1 MKTTIQYS
9 PAEELASGISHGL
22 GAALAIAGTVW
33 LLLVAVPTAHAAA
46 IAGFGVFGL
55 SLFVLYFMSTMY
67 HLLPLGGAKRVF
79 KVLDHASIYL
89 LIAGSYTPFSLLVL
103 GGATGWLVFGV
114 IWLIAL
120 TGISLE
126 AFWVNR
132 SKIVS
137 AVIYVGMSWFII
149 FFIGPLAAALG
160 PTGLAWLL
168 LGGAFYTLGAVIY
181 ALKRIPWH
189 HPVWHLFV
197 LGGSFCH
204 FLAVLSIRI

>member
-1 MKTTIQYS
+1 MYHGERFNS
-9 PAEELASGISHGL
+9 ISHLFGAGL
-22 GAALAIAGTVW
+22 AVLGS
-33 LLLVAVPTAHAAA
+33 LLLIVPAAELGDPWKIISFSIYGAMLIALYVCSTLYHSVRGRAKAVLQK
-46 IAGFGVFGL
+46 F
-55 SLFVLYFMSTMY
+55 
-67 HLLPLGGAKRVF
+67 
-79 KVLDHASIYL
+79 DHCSIYL

-103 GGATGWLVFGV
+103 GGGSGWLVFSV
-114 IWLIAL
+114 IWVIAL

-137 AVIYVGMSWFII
+137 AIIYVGMSWFII

>member
-1 MKTTIQYS
+1 MAVVGTI
-9 PAEELASGISHGL
+9 
-22 GAALAIAGTVW
+22 W
-33 LLLVAVPTAHAAA
+33 LLLLALPTGKAAV

-55 SLFVLYFMSTMY
+55 SLFILYLMSTIY
-67 HLLPLGGAKRVF
+67 HLLPVGSAKQFF
-79 KVLDHASIYL
+79 KILDHASIYL
-89 LIAGSYTPFSLLVL
+89 LIAGSYTPFALLVL
-103 GGATGWLVFGV
+103 GGATGWMVFGI

-137 AVIYVGMSWFII
+137 AIIYVAMSWFII
-149 FFIGPLAAALG
+149 FFIGPLS
-160 PTGLAWLL
+160 TGLGSIGMTWLL
-168 LGGAFYTLGAVIY
+168 VGGASYTLGAVIY

-197 LGGSFCH
+197 LGGSICH
-204 FLAVLSIRI
+204 FLAVLAIRI